1 MKKDI
6 VIAKTQQQLIDLIE
20 KAHGSGSIMLGRGS
34 IVNVSVFS
42 TGVPSIDVALGCGG
56 LPQGRIM
63 EVYGPESGGKTTT
76 CLQFIAAC
84 QNHRFE
90 EKGREGVAAFID
102 AEHALDPIWAEKL
115 GVDMDKLLL
124 SQPSHGEE
132 AFSIIEMMIKSRL
145 VDLIIVD
152 SVAALVPQSELN
164 GDFTDASVGS
174 HARMMSKALR
184 KLKGEINNSKTTVIF
199 INQIREKVGVMF
211 GCLHA
216 DTLLSFVDGT
226 VRSIKEVVEKQ
237 IKDDIWSYNMKNKC
251 FESKPIV
258 DWHYN
263 GDVCER
269 EEYLH
274 ISLNGPGTKNG
285 CMQITV
291 TPHHAVLMQ
300 DGSFQEANSLVE
312 GDVLVTMQECFVKI
326 HQSRTNHNDL
336 NGSLGEFLSGILSGD
351 SHLSKNSK
359 KYGASL
365 RLRDNIDKEYMD
377 WKANKLS
384 RFIKMS
390 SYPCAVSG
398 AVTGYFWSSPE
409 FSEFANIKE
418 IYPNRDPMLLLCNF
432 SWLGL
437 AVWIMDDATYERGR
451 YVLSIKRFKGDFD
464 KLDQISK
471 VLDDLCLYHHISN
484 GGRITFDTNVSEH
497 IANNICIYVP
507 TCMDRKLPVAMRN
520 KYIDFELHRIVEFST
535 ANAVVANIRDASKR
549 QIKQKGKYDI
559 SVADNENYMAGG
571 NPVGVIVHNSPET
584 TPGGR
589 ALKFY
594 ASIRGEVRRGA
605 ALKDGEDVVGF
616 RTSMKMVKNKVAPP
630 FTRAEFDI
638 CVGKSARPIYGID
651 KISSLIDVAEELKI
665 VTKKGSHYKF
675 GDTTLGNGLS
685 AASAFLRKT
694 PTILDEIRDKTYGK
708 ALSNKEKRPVVE
720 KIETDDECTNDDDD
734 VECNDPILDNELLDD
749 DD

>member
-184 KLKGEINNSKTTVIF
+184 KLKGEINNSKATVIF

-211 GCLHA
+211 G
-216 DTLLSFVDGT
+216 
-226 VRSIKEVVEKQ
+226 
-237 IKDDIWSYNMKNKC
+237 
-251 FESKPIV
+251 
-258 DWHYN
+258 
-263 GDVCER
+263 
-269 EEYLH
+269 
-274 ISLNGPGTKNG
+274 
-285 CMQITV
+285 
-291 TPHHAVLMQ
+291 
-300 DGSFQEANSLVE
+300 
-312 GDVLVTMQECFVKI
+312 
-326 HQSRTNHNDL
+326 
-336 NGSLGEFLSGILSGD
+336 
-351 SHLSKNSK
+351 
-359 KYGASL
+359 
-365 RLRDNIDKEYMD
+365 
-377 WKANKLS
+377 
-384 RFIKMS
+384 
-390 SYPCAVSG
+390 
-398 AVTGYFWSSPE
+398 
-409 FSEFANIKE
+409 
-418 IYPNRDPMLLLCNF
+418 
-432 SWLGL
+432 
-437 AVWIMDDATYERGR
+437 
-451 YVLSIKRFKGDFD
+451 
-464 KLDQISK
+464 
-471 VLDDLCLYHHISN
+471 
-484 GGRITFDTNVSEH
+484 
-497 IANNICIYVP
+497 
-507 TCMDRKLPVAMRN
+507 
-520 KYIDFELHRIVEFST
+520 
-535 ANAVVANIRDASKR
+535 
-549 QIKQKGKYDI
+549 
-559 SVADNENYMAGG
+559 
-571 NPVGVIVHNSPET
+571 SPET